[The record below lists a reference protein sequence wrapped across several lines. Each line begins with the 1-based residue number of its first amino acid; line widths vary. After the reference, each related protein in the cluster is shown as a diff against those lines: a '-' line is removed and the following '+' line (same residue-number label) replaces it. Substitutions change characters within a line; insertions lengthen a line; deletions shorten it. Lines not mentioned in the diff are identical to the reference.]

1 MKKIF
6 VVANWKTYQLKQS
19 PKEWIDEA
27 RLQKE
32 SIKKSDTEKV
42 RETVL
47 IACPTY
53 SMLRETRQAI
63 DQVEG
68 MKDFVNLGTQDISA
82 FPPGAHTGDEAAE
95 ILKNSLGVSYSIIGH
110 SERRREHGE
119 NYQFLKE
126 KVTIAMQNGIS
137 PIFCVQT
144 VYEEIPEGVEIVAY
158 EPPSA
163 ISAVSGGIPA
173 NPKDVEQMGREIKKR
188 LEARG
193 QKISLLYGGSVN
205 AENVWEFT
213 RNNQLQ
219 LNFDGVLV
227 GAKSITPE
235 FFQIAINV

>member
-6 VVANWKTYQLKQS
+6 VVANWKTYLLKQ
-19 PKEWIDEA
+19 PPREWVKEVGV
-27 RLQKE
+27 QKTAILKAD
-32 SIKKSDTEKV
+32 SEKV

-47 IACPTY
+47 IVCPSY
-53 SMLRETRQAI
+53 SMLLETKQAV
-63 DQVEG
+63 DSTESA
-68 MKDFVNLGTQDISA
+68 KDFIHLGVQDVSA

-95 ILKNSLGVSYSIIGH
+95 TLKNSYGVSFAIIGH

-119 NYQFLKE
+119 TYQFLNE
-126 KVTIAMQNGIS
+126 KVKISLQNGIT

-144 VYEEIPEGVEIVAY
+144 VYEEVPEGVEIVAY

-163 ISAVSGGIPA
+163 ISAVSGGVPA
-173 NPKDVEQMGREIKKR
+173 NPIDVEFIGREIRKR

-219 LNFDGVLV
+219 TNFDGVLV